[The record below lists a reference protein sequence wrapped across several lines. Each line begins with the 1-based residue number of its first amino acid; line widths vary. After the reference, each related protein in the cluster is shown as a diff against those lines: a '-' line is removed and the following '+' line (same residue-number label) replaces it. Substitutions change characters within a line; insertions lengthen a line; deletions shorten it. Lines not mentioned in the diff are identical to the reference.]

1 MKLAQKFTNAA
12 FGYARA
18 VLKKSGISAIYDCY
32 SGAVLLKS
40 NGIEKSG
47 IAGLRGTGA
56 AAVGGL
62 SMASAAYAPFS
73 YYCDS
78 PIFAEPVVSHAAHYF
93 TASAVM
99 LALYGGVLW
108 ASAASEV
115 YIAKVVLPREQK
127 AHEEYQRRIQ
137 EVAQRRSERRLAAA
151 ARRAKS
157 APVAPAPAPA
167 PTPAPAPPQ

>member
-1 MKLAQKFTNAA
+1 MALARSFKNAA
-12 FGYARA
+12 ADYAGNLLR
-18 VLKKSGISAIYDCY
+18 KSGLASLYGCY

-40 NGIEKSG
+40 SGIERSG
-47 IAGLRGTGA
+47 IAGLRGAGA
-56 AAVGGL
+56 VAVGGL
-62 SMASAAYAPFS
+62 SLASAAYAPFS

-127 AHEEYQRRIQ
+127 AHEEYQRRLQ
-137 EVAQRRSERRLAAA
+137 EAEQRRSERRLAAA
-151 ARRAKS
+151 ARHAKP
-157 APVAPAPAPA
+157 APVVPALAPA
-167 PTPAPAPPQ
+167 PTPAPPPPQ